1 MGWPCRQGD
10 TCRLVAPIDHARIT
24 RLPVEPDAAGPI
36 HGRALARITNVTP
49 RAVRDPGKGGLPV
62 GPGSSGLP
70 AQVVRAMHGG
80 APGPCAAPHRRP
92 RPAAAAPAVRP

>member
-10 TCRLVAPIDHARIT
+10 SCRLVAPIDHARIT
-24 RLPVEPDAAGPI
+24 RLPVEPDVAGPI
-36 HGRALARITNVTP
+36 QGRALARITNVT
-49 RAVRDPGKGGLPV
+49 RAVRDPGKGPV

-80 APGPCAAPHRRP
+80 TPGPWAAPHRRP
-92 RPAAAAPAVRP
+92 RPAAAAAAVRSS